1 MPITSNNGV
10 WTNLLL
16 KINATPFQKQRK
28 SLLRFRIRY
37 LRFFLIYG
45 IKNRECPPDLWK
57 VKSLRISCQ
66 NDMSCLCSH
75 HKPTNRWKSISLYRD
90 TNTHTHKHTVTN
102 SHTTHGFGFVGRSH
116 HLMSFCFDHIGYRRL
131 SAIGIW
137 SQTLPAQFGT
147 KGTSPRWI
155 WCSQHGFLI
164 FLNVNQSWMSIL
176 SLLAQKILGL
186 RCYFSNIHSQL
197 KWDTTSTST
206 RAFWWF
212 RRSKGSRGNR
222 SAFPRRVTAS

>member
-1 MPITSNNGV
+1 MPPLSE
-10 WTNLLL
+10 
-16 KINATPFQKQRK
+16 KQRK

-37 LRFFLIYG
+37 LRFFRSTAS
-45 IKNRECPPDLWK
+45 KTECPSDLWK

-66 NDMSCLCSH
+66 NDMSCLRNH
-75 HKPTNRWKSISLYRD
+75 HKPTNRWKSRD
-90 TNTHTHKHTVTN
+90 TNTHIHTLTN
-102 SHTTHGFGFVGRSH
+102 SHTPHGFGFVGRSH

-186 RCYFSNIHSQL
+186 RCYFSNIDSQL